1 MVNPDTSPDLPFW
14 HDLASAFWQPLTR
27 LGEAQLLLPALLLA
41 VVWLARRPGGGR
53 LAGVWLAATTA
64 AALLTTATKVAFIG
78 YGIGYAPL
86 DFTGISGHAM
96 FAAAVLP
103 PLVLL
108 AGGAWAGS
116 AKASGAGVGDAGAG
130 ARRTGLLVAGYGLAG
145 AVAVSRV
152 MVGAHSWSEVL
163 AGAALGALCS
173 GIALASAR
181 MPAARLARW
190 VPAALAAWALLAVAA
205 APPSRTHDLVTRLAL
220 AQSGRAQPYQRWEMQ
235 RAHRLRQPG
244 NGRARPALD
253 AATPGLTTG
262 TDSLQPR

>member
-1 MVNPDTSPDLPFW
+1 MVNPDTATPLPFW

-53 LAGVWLAATTA
+53 LAGVWLAATAA

-108 AGGAWAGS
+108 AGGAWAGD
-116 AKASGAGVGDAGAG
+116 AGAGDAGAG
-130 ARRTGLLVAGYGLAG
+130 GRRRGLLVAGYGLAG

-181 MPAARLARW
+181 MPVARLARW
-190 VPAALAAWALLAVAA
+190 VPAVLAVWALVAVAA
-205 APPSRTHDLVTRLAL
+205 AAPSRTHDLVTRLAL
-220 AQSGRAQPYQRWEMQ
+220 AQSGRAQPYQRWEML
-235 RAHRLRQPG
+235 RAHRLRQPDS
-244 NGRARPALD
+244 GRTRPTVG
-253 AATPGLTTG
+253 AAAPGLSMG